1 MCHLILLL
9 PVFGLGLFV
18 VLPFEAALPLYG
30 IVFVLSAFLYLV
42 IVRAMRLPVQT
53 GREGMVGKEAE
64 VIQDL
69 NPLGVI
75 RHGNELWSAQGA
87 GHIVKGEKVIILTV
101 DGLTAKVQRR

>member
-18 VLPFEAALPLYG
+18 VLPLEAALPLYG
-30 IVFVLSAFLYLV
+30 IVFVLSAFLHFV
-42 IVRAMRLPVQT
+42 TVRAMRLPVQT

-69 NPLGVI
+69 NPRGVI
-75 RHGNELWSAQGA
+75 RHGNELWSAQGV
-87 GHIVKGEKVIILTV
+87 GHIGKGEKVIILTV
-101 DGLTAKVQRR
+101 EGLTAKVQRR